1 MAMKVE
7 TIRFVVQDETEE
19 LYFKAVWYLAGVLL
33 VLGAGG
39 QVVPALQEM
48 VDRALAEWDSGAGR
62 S

>member
-33 VLGAGG
+33 VLGARG